1 MYCSTLNFVSAP
13 AENAS
18 LPAKWFASVVKALRP
33 TVENN
38 KSGYCWPY
46 CNASDGKCLVTFS
59 KMWQVIPYLV
69 TNTVFGKKAND
80 AISVECPFH
89 FMLLC
94 SVCWFTIC
102 AR

>member
-1 MYCSTLNFVSAP
+1 MYYLYNVLLYMFYLYCSTLNFVSAP

-46 CNASDGKCLVTFS
+46 CNASDGKCLVTFT
-59 KMWQVIPYLV
+59 KVIPYMVIDNIYL
-69 TNTVFGKKAND
+69 ANL
-80 AISVECPFH
+80 ANKVIFAVNGR
-89 FMLLC
+89 
-94 SVCWFTIC
+94 W
-102 AR
+102 